1 MRKWNLPITYEPKI
15 QPVIAG
21 TCRQTIRA
29 VKEGSW
35 KKEVGDLIRFYTWA
49 GKPYHSKRT
58 TITEYVPLIEVL
70 SVKIFVAGLEFPP
83 FSSDKFSDDNFVVW
97 HDLNDL
103 AIRDGI
109 VPPKGVVLRNVIL
122 SKNKIPIGGQ
132 EAQILRW

>member
-1 MRKWNLPITYEPKI
+1 MRKFNLPITYEPKI

-29 VKEGSW
+29 VKAGSW

-58 TITEYVPLIEVL
+58 TITEYTLLIEVL
-70 SVKIFVAGLEFPP
+70 SVKIFIAGLEFPP
-83 FSSDKFSDDNFVVW
+83 FSEDEFTEDHFKFWQNLDE
-97 HDLNDL
+97 L
-103 AIRDGI
+103 ALRDGI

-122 SKNKIPIGGQ
+122 SKNKIPICGQ